1 VSETAAAAGI
11 LESKLRID
19 EAKKTRRRRGIE
31 SHSDRRL
38 APFRWQERT
47 LMILSKRQRGS
58 AMVA

>member
-1 VSETAAAAGI
+1 VSETAAAAGVR
-11 LESKLRID
+11 ESKLRID
-19 EAKKTRRRRGIE
+19 EAKKKYRE